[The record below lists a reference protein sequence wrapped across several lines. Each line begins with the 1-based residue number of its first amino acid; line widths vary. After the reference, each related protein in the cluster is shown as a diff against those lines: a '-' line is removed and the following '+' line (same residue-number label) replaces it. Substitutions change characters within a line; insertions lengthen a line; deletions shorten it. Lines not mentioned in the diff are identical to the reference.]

1 MNFIFSYL
9 KPELGKRV
17 RGMETTVGSEA
28 EQSGTTEENSLV
40 NSNSEQDH
48 LEVWD

>member
-9 KPELGKRV
+9 KAELRKRL
-17 RGMETTVGSEA
+17 RGVETKVGSEA

-40 NSNSEQDH
+40 NSG
-48 LEVWD
+48 